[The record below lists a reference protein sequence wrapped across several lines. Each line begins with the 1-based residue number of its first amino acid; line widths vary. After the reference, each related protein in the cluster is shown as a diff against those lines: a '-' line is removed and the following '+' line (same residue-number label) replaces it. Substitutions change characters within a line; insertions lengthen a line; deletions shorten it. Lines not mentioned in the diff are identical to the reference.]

1 MKKLLIIL
9 VLLFRMPAF
18 ADDLDQYI
26 QLLKTDLKTQA
37 RDIISKGM
45 QTFTDEEAKRFWP
58 IYESYMAERDK
69 FLEARVALIKA
80 YADDY
85 DTMTDAKA
93 QELLNR
99 RFEQLRA
106 QSKLDGISAANSR
119 RRFQSGG

>member
-1 MKKLLIIL
+1 
-9 VLLFRMPAF
+9 
-18 ADDLDQYI
+18 
-26 QLLKTDLKTQA
+26 
-37 RDIISKGM
+37 
-45 QTFTDEEAKRFWP
+45 
-58 IYESYMAERDK
+58 MAERDK